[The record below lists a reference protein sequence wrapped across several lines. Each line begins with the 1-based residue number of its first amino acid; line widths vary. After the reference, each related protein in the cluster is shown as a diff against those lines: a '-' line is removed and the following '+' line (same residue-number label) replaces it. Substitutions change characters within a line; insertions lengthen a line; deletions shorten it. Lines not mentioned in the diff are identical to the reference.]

1 MSAKKEHVVKFKGLS
16 CADCSRQIERE
27 IKKLDEIKEAS
38 LNFTTQKLKFR
49 VEGQTRPESVLAK
62 IKSRALSVEPGL
74 EIESLPDHKFGVTAD
89 RKSNNRALRYKL
101 TRIAAGSILFL
112 AALLLNPG
120 PQGELLLYST
130 AYLIIGHKVL
140 FRTVSNIKKGR
151 IFDENF
157 LMTVATLGAFAIAEY
172 PEGVAV
178 MLFYELGETVKDAA
192 VNKSRRS
199 IKSLL
204 DIKPGFAHV
213 SRDGEVKTVNPEE
226 VEVGEEIIVRP
237 GEKVPV
243 DGRVL
248 EGEAMVNTAALTGES
263 VPARKKPGDEILS
276 GSINKN
282 GLLTVKVEDEFK
294 DSTVSRILELVE
306 NAADRKAETERF
318 ITKFARY
325 YTPIVVLA
333 ALVIATLPPLLTGDS
348 FTPWVYRALV
358 FLVISCPC
366 ALVISIPLG
375 FFGGIGAASRQ
386 GILIKG
392 ANFLEALNDLS
403 TIALDKTGTITAGV
417 FEVSEVSPAPG
428 YNQKEVLK
436 LAAGAELNSNHPIAE
451 AIMEAAPQ
459 PDIEQSDIE
468 NFEELAGRGIK
479 ATIRGEEILAGSARL
494 MREQGIDVMNST
506 PANTGVHIAVEGE
519 YAGLIEISDRIK
531 EDSPAAISELLNRGK
546 EIIMLTGDDSQV
558 AEEVAVRTGLQNYR
572 SELLPDEKVSE
583 IEDLLTDKTDES
595 RLSFIGDGINDA
607 PVLARADIGIAMGG
621 LGSDAAIEAADV
633 VLMNDRLSDINRALD
648 IASFTRRIVIQNIAL
663 ALGIKGLYLGLG
675 ALGIATMWGAVFA
688 DVGVALM
695 AVLNATRIIR
705 AGSS

>member
-49 VEGQTRPESVLAK
+49 VEGQIRPESVLAK

-120 PQGELLLYST
+120 LQGELLLYST

>member
-428 YNQKEVLK
+428 YSQKEVLK

-531 EDSPAAISELLNRGK
+531 EDSPTAISELLNRGK

>member
-1 MSAKKEHVVKFKGLS
+1 MSAKKEHVIKLKGLS

-49 VEGQTRPESVLAK
+49 VEDQARPGSVLAK

-74 EIESLPDHKFGVTAD
+74 EIDALQDHKFEKTAD
-89 RKSNNRALRYKL
+89 QKSNHRALRYKL

-112 AALLLNPG
+112 AGILLNPG
-120 PQGELLLYST
+120 AQGELLLYST

-140 FRTVSNIKKGR
+140 FRTASNIRKGR

-325 YTPIVVLA
+325 YTPVVVLA
-333 ALVIATLPPLLTGDS
+333 ALIIATLPPLFTGGS

-417 FEVSEVSPAPG
+417 FQVSDVRPAPG
-428 YNQKEVLK
+428 YSQEELLE

-506 PANTGVHIAVEGE
+506 TANTGVHIAVEGE

-633 VLMNDRLSDINRALD
+633 VLMNDRLSDIIRALD

-663 ALGIKGLYLGLG
+663 ALGIKGLFLGLG

-705 AGSS
+705 AEGS

>member
-1 MSAKKEHVVKFKGLS
+1 MSAKKEHVIKLKGLS

-49 VEGQTRPESVLAK
+49 VEDQARPGSVLAK

-74 EIESLPDHKFGVTAD
+74 EIDALQDHKFEKTAD
-89 RKSNNRALRYKL
+89 QKSNHRALRYKL

-112 AALLLNPG
+112 AGILLNPG
-120 PQGELLLYST
+120 AQGELLLYST

-140 FRTVSNIKKGR
+140 FRTASNIRKGR

-157 LMTVATLGAFAIAEY
+157 LMTVATLGAFAIGEY

-178 MLFYELGETVKDAA
+178 MLFYEVGETVKDAA
-192 VNKSRRS
+192 VNRSRRS
-199 IKSLL
+199 IESLL
-204 DIKPGFAHV
+204 DIKPEFAHV

-237 GEKVPV
+237 GEKVPL

-248 EGEAMVNTAALTGES
+248 KGEAMVNTAALTGES
-263 VPARKKPGDEILS
+263 VPARKKPGDEVLS
-276 GSINKN
+276 SSINKN
-282 GLLTVKVEDEFK
+282 GLLTVKVEEEFK

-325 YTPIVVLA
+325 YTPVVVLA
-333 ALVIATLPPLLTGDS
+333 ALIIATLPPLFTGGS
-348 FTPWVYRALV
+348 FTPWVYRSLV

-417 FEVSEVSPAPG
+417 FQVSDVRPAPG
-428 YNQKEVLK
+428 YSQEELLE

-459 PDIEQSDIE
+459 PGIEQNDIE

-479 ATIRGEEILAGSARL
+479 ATIRGQKIMAGSARL
-494 MREQGIDVMNST
+494 MREQDIDVMNST
-506 PANTGVHIAVEGE
+506 TANTGVHVAVEGG

-546 EIIMLTGDDSQV
+546 ELIMLTGDDSQV
-558 AEEVAVRTGLQNYR
+558 AEAVAVSTGLQNYR

-583 IEDLLTDKTDES
+583 IEDLLTDKNDET

-607 PVLARADIGIAMGG
+607 PVLARADVGIAMGG

-633 VLMNDRLSDINRALD
+633 VLMNDRLSDIIRALD

-663 ALGIKGLYLGLG
+663 ALGIKGLFLGLG

-705 AGSS
+705 AEGS

>member
-49 VEGQTRPESVLAK
+49 VEGQIRPESVLAK

-74 EIESLPDHKFGVTAD
+74 EIESLPDHKFEVTAD
-89 RKSNNRALRYKL
+89 RKSNNRALKYKL

-178 MLFYELGETVKDAA
+178 MLFYEVGETVKDAA

-204 DIKPGFAHV
+204 DIKPEFAHV

-237 GEKVPV
+237 GEKVPL

-333 ALVIATLPPLLTGDS
+333 ALVIATLPPLLTGGS

-428 YNQKEVLK
+428 YSQKEVLK
-436 LAAGAELNSNHPIAE
+436 LAARAELNSNHPIAE

-583 IEDLLTDKTDES
+583 IENLLTDKTDES